1 METYKSGLNAEL
13 TMTEP
18 CVMQLNAVVPAVN
31 GKKTYKDVLT
41 YYTARVPRKGFRAGH
56 VPQSMILSL
65 HGKEICEE
73 TAERLLNA
81 TMAELIEAKDL
92 KLSGSLDLEGGALP
106 AYVPDQDFA
115 IKATLEVY
123 PEFTLPSHKGL
134 KATRKKVQ
142 VEQKK
147 VDEAS
152 ETFLRMHG
160 KYEPVSRPAQPG
172 DMLKVDFKT
181 DAPEE
186 LKEDPRAKYLVEGT
200 NSWQIMRE
208 PESIPGITA
217 ALTGVSVGESKEV
230 DVTFPGDFRVE
241 ALAGKSLH
249 YTFTI
254 NEIQGFEPPAFD
266 EKFIAETG
274 LKDMDEVKKSIRQRM
289 EDQQERNAA
298 NEVYEQVVAAFQKQL
313 DFPLPPALVART
325 MEEATRRM
333 EEELK
338 SRNLSPEELE
348 KTRQE
353 RLENLQKEIPAN
365 LRLVHALDELAKQ
378 EKVTLDNNDYFNY
391 CVTMAQSMRTD
402 LDHVISE
409 IRKNRGAW
417 ERMET
422 DLRRQKAIAL
432 LVDNADVTIVGE
444 DGQPLPPEEAAPAK
458 EPAPAAAE

>member
-1 METYKSGLNAEL
+1 
-13 TMTEP
+13 
-18 CVMQLNAVVPAVN
+18 
-31 GKKTYKDVLT
+31 
-41 YYTARVPRKGFRAGH
+41 
-56 VPQSMILSL
+56 
-65 HGKEICEE
+65 
-73 TAERLLNA
+73 
-81 TMAELIEAKDL
+81 
-92 KLSGSLDLEGGALP
+92 
-106 AYVPDQDFA
+106 
-115 IKATLEVY
+115 
-123 PEFTLPSHKGL
+123 
-134 KATRKKVQ
+134 
-142 VEQKK
+142 
-147 VDEAS
+147 
-152 ETFLRMHG
+152 MHG
-160 KYEPVSRPAQPG
+160 KYDPVSRPAQPG
-172 DMLKVDFKT
+172 DLLKVDFKT

-230 DVTFPGDFRVE
+230 DVTFPGE
-241 ALAGKSLH
+241 
-249 YTFTI
+249 
-254 NEIQGFEPPAFD
+254 
-266 EKFIAETG
+266 
-274 LKDMDEVKKSIRQRM
+274 
-289 EDQQERNAA
+289 AA

-365 LRLVHALDELAKQ
+365 L
-378 EKVTLDNNDYFNY
+378 
-391 CVTMAQSMRTD
+391 
-402 LDHVISE
+402 ISE